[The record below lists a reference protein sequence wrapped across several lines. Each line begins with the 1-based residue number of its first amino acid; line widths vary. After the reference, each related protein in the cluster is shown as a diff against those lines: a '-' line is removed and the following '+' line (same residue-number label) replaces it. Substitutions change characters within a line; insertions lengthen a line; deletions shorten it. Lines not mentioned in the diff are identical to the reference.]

1 MAAPNRVLV
10 VEDEPLIA
18 MDIAATLE
26 ELGCE
31 VVGYAQTMA
40 EAEAQ
45 IAALAPDLVT
55 LDINLGQG
63 REGLD
68 IARDLRAAGA
78 VRILFVTGQG
88 ERDIAEFAR
97 RLGRA
102 AVALKPIS
110 TTMIERALSDLAA

>member
-1 MAAPNRVLV
+1 MTPTRVLV

-18 MDIAATLE
+18 MDIGVTLE
-26 ELGCE
+26 ELGLE

-40 EAEAQ
+40 EAKEQ
-45 IAALAPDLVT
+45 ITALAPDLVT
-55 LDINLGQG
+55 LDVNLGRG

-68 IARDLRAAGA
+68 IAAAMRAAGA
-78 VRILFVTGQG
+78 TPILFVTGQG

-97 RLGRA
+97 DLGHA

-110 TTMIERALSDLAA
+110 TTVMERALSALAA

>member
-1 MAAPNRVLV
+1 MTPTRVLV

-18 MDIAATLE
+18 MDIGVTLE
-26 ELGCE
+26 ELGLE

-40 EAEAQ
+40 EAEEQ
-45 IAALAPDLVT
+45 ITALAPDLVT
-55 LDINLGQG
+55 LDVNLGKG

-68 IARDLRAAGA
+68 IAAAMRAAGA
-78 VRILFVTGQG
+78 TPILFVTGQG

-97 RLGRA
+97 GLGHA

-110 TTMIERALSDLAA
+110 TTVMERALSALAA